1 MSKHLYRCPNCHRTC
16 ISPRFVEFQKDV
28 VEFEDK
34 GELRTVL
41 EFLEDARDGCVDL
54 SPPYNR
60 VFRQPMRIYLNEAQ
74 DWIACE
80 QEKLYILK
88 HLALYQPQQLFYVE
102 VIDSNAMD

>member
-1 MSKHLYRCPNCHRTC
+1 
-16 ISPRFVEFQKDV
+16 
-28 VEFEDK
+28 
-34 GELRTVL
+34 
-41 EFLEDARDGCVDL
+41 
-54 SPPYNR
+54 
-60 VFRQPMRIYLNEAQ
+60 MRIYLNEAQ